1 MNEAVHPGGAPGGGS
16 GGDNN
21 LVVARYRSGQVVKGH
36 TRDFFPDRP
45 VFHVLPKG
53 AQTTV
58 PVKTAELKGV
68 FFVHDLL
75 GNRLHNKGR
84 RFPAVDQ
91 GPQTGRRIAVLFED
105 GELLVGYAQIYGA
118 EKPGF
123 FVFPADARSN
133 NIRVYVLRAAT
144 RQVKLGP
151 AADELARTAPPPR
164 AKPRNAA

>member
-1 MNEAVHPGGAPGGGS
+1 MNETVNPGGTPGS
-16 GGDNN
+16 GAGESN
-21 LVVARYRSGQVVKGH
+21 LVVARYRNGQVIKGY

-45 VFHVLPKG
+45 LFHVLPKG
-53 AQTTV
+53 GQATV
-58 PVKTAELKGV
+58 PIKTAELKGV

-105 GELLVGYAQIYGA
+105 GELLVGYAQTYSA

-144 RQVKLGP
+144 KQVKLGP
-151 AADELARTAPPPR
+151 AADELARTAPTPR
-164 AKPRNAA
+164 VKPRPAA

>member
-1 MNEAVHPGGAPGGGS
+1 MSSTIRPGGVPAGGE
-16 GGDNN
+16 NN
-21 LVVARYRSGQVVKGH
+21 LVVARHRNGEVVKGY

-45 VFHVLPKG
+45 LFHVLPKG
-53 AQTTV
+53 GQVALAV
-58 PVKTAELKGV
+58 RTAELKGL
-68 FFVHDLL
+68 FFVRDLL
-75 GNRLHNKGR
+75 GNRMRNKGR

-105 GELLVGYAQIYGA
+105 GELLVGYAQTYSP

-123 FVFPADARSN
+123 FVFPADPHSN
-133 NIRVYVLRAAT
+133 NIRVFVLRSAT

-164 AKPRNAA
+164 AKTRPAA

>member
-1 MNEAVHPGGAPGGGS
+1 MSGAVNPGGAPGAAAGGET
-16 GGDNN
+16 N
-21 LVVARYRSGQVVKGH
+21 LVVARYRNGQVIKGH

-45 VFHVLPKG
+45 LFHVLPKDG
-53 AQTTV
+53 QATV

-105 GELLVGYAQIYGA
+105 GELLVGYAQTYGPDKA
-118 EKPGF
+118 GF
-123 FVFPADARSN
+123 FVFPADPRSN

-144 RQVKLGP
+144 KQVKLGP

-164 AKPRNAA
+164 VKPRPAA